1 MRRRTTHALLSLSCM
16 AAAAVA
22 FAGTPDKTPAKAA
35 PAATAMQDVAGSAVV
50 ASLRSQFD
58 GRDVE
63 FKLTDVDAQR
73 VSLRDM
79 ALQGEGRIRIDGTG
93 GWLPVH
99 FEALYDTATGTVLSP
114 AITLDRNSATSPQAP
129 TAGLDEA
136 VAAALGEEF
145 ASQHV
150 AFQLDSARHPGRRA
164 LDPRGLRAR
173 RGACTGRAGV
183 RRSLTHDP
191 CCGYRASPARARA
204 YDRSAILRDP
214 RPCHAAPPALMGP
227 RCCRPTRR
235 PSPCVHSPNAC
246 GRARSTTWSG
256 SGASSRRVPH
266 CDARSRAGMSTR

>member
-114 AITLDRNSATSPQAP
+114 AITLDRNPAAAP
-129 TAGLDEA
+129 DTPIAGLDGA
-136 VAAALGEEF
+136 VADALGDEF
-145 ASQHV
+145 ASQDV
-150 AFQLDSARHPGRRA
+150 AFELDSAWRTGGGERFAVVDGQGVARFEGEGEAEVRLQAVYDLADERWIHVGYA
-164 LDPRGLRAR
+164 LGGEPAPDAPAF
-173 RGACTGRAGV
+173 AV
-183 RRSLTHDP
+183 R
-191 CCGYRASPARARA
+191 
-204 YDRSAILRDP
+204 
-214 RPCHAAPPALMGP
+214 
-227 RCCRPTRR
+227 
-235 PSPCVHSPNAC
+235 
-246 GRARSTTWSG
+246 
-256 SGASSRRVPH
+256 
-266 CDARSRAGMSTR
+266 

>member
-73 VSLRDM
+73 VSLRD
-79 ALQGEGRIRIDGTG
+79 
-93 GWLPVH
+93 
-99 FEALYDTATGTVLSP
+99 TVLSP

-150 AFQLDSARHPGRRA
+150 AFQLDSAWRTGGGERFAVVDGQGVARFEGEGEAEVRLQAVYDLADERWIHVGYA
-164 LDPRGLRAR
+164 LGGEPAPDAPAF
-173 RGACTGRAGV
+173 AV
-183 RRSLTHDP
+183 R
-191 CCGYRASPARARA
+191 
-204 YDRSAILRDP
+204 
-214 RPCHAAPPALMGP
+214 
-227 RCCRPTRR
+227 
-235 PSPCVHSPNAC
+235 
-246 GRARSTTWSG
+246 
-256 SGASSRRVPH
+256 
-266 CDARSRAGMSTR
+266 